1 METKIQTA
9 ERCSQNEASDNVIFQ
24 RHLFAY
30 EQAAERVSGKV
41 AEVGCGEGYGIPVLL
56 PHVDLY
62 MGMDKYPTPVTG
74 EQREKVIFKSL
85 QFPDF
90 SGVPVRFFDFVIC
103 FQVIEHIKDD
113 CLFVSKIAQLLKPG
127 GTLLLTTPHAPMS
140 LTRNPFH
147 VREYEY
153 PALHALLSPHFSR
166 VDIRG
171 VYGKQQAREYYEANK
186 QAVARVRKWDVF
198 DFEHKMPAALLKIPY
213 NLLNRRNRRK
223 LLRQCNTQTARITTD
238 EFYLDTFH
246 NDAYDFFA
254 IAEKA

>member
-1 METKIQTA
+1 MKKKIQTA

-30 EQAAERVSGKV
+30 EQAAAIVSGKV
-41 AEVGCGEGYGIPVLL
+41 AEVGCGEGYGMSVLL

-62 MGMDKYPTPVTG
+62 MAMDKYPTQPAG
-74 EQREKVIFKSL
+74 EQTEKVIFKQL
-85 QFPDF
+85 QFPNF

-113 CLFVSKIAQLLKPG
+113 RLFVSKIAQLLKPG

-153 PALHALLSPHFSR
+153 PALQDLLSPHFSR
-166 VDIRG
+166 IDIRG
-171 VYGKQQAREYYEANK
+171 VYGKQQARDYYEANK
-186 QAVARVRKWDVF
+186 QSVARVRKWDPL
-198 DFEHKMPAALLKIPY
+198 DFEHRMPAALLKIPY
-213 NLLNRRNRRK
+213 NWLNRWNRHK
-223 LLRQCNTQTARITTD
+223 LLRQCDTQTVRITTD
-238 EFYLDTFH
+238 EFYLDAF
-246 NDAYDFFA
+246 NPEAYDFFA
-254 IAEKA
+254 LAEK